1 MCPQCREVV
10 CLPQFS
16 RPDTSPTSDKTPAKA
31 IAGRNFAQQTGG
43 SFVTEQANKEQ
54 TKTSIGYVALLDK
67 SFDLPDSGTGSES
80 TSHLHPGLP
89 TDDQAAEQ

>member
-1 MCPQCREVV
+1 MRSFAYLNLLALTQTQR
-10 CLPQFS
+10 QS
-16 RPDTSPTSDKTPAKA
+16 KTPAKA

-54 TKTSIGYVALLDK
+54 TKVSIGYVVLLEK
-67 SFDLPDSGTGSES
+67 SFDLPDSGTGLES

-89 TDDQAAEQ
+89 TDDQAAAQ